1 MIPHNRPTL
10 NNIDSAAVAKVID
23 SGYIAQ
29 AQNVEAFE
37 KMVSSFCGLHYGV
50 ALSSGTAALFVALK
64 IAGVKSGCKVIIPT
78 YVCSALL
85 NAIYMAGGTPVLVD
99 VYREDF
105 NANWGEVISKID
117 SNTKAVIIPHIHGIP
132 AEIFPKQLPEWV
144 TLIEDCATALNSFVK
159 EDKNRV
165 HVGHKGRMAVF
176 SFYATK
182 YLTTGQ
188 GGMICTDDCD
198 IYKKVLDYREFDCCE
213 EYHPR
218 FNLQMTDMQAALG
231 ISQMHRIDDFTAR
244 RKTISDAYKDVCN
257 KKGFAW
263 QAKYHNGITPNN
275 YRFIIRLEEEKRDLL
290 KMKMDAAGIRCIIPI
305 ETYELL
311 HNYLKYPT
319 YQFEVAEMI
328 AKSTLSLPIYP
339 LLDDENLNEI
349 VNVLENF

>member
-10 NNIDSAAVAKVID
+10 NKIDSAAVARVIE

-29 AQNVEAFE
+29 AQNVETFE
-37 KMVSSFCGLHYGV
+37 KMVGTFCGLRYGV

-64 IAGVKSGCKVIIPT
+64 IAGVKPGLKVIIPT

-105 NANWGEVISKID
+105 NANWGEIMGKID
-117 SNTKAVIIPHIHGIP
+117 SNTKAIIIPHIHGVP
-132 AEIFPKQLPEWV
+132 AEMFPEQLPEWV

-159 EDKNRV
+159 EGENLV
-165 HVGHKGRMAVF
+165 HVGHKGHMAVF

-188 GGMICTDDCD
+188 GGMICTDDYS
-198 IYKKVLDYREFDCCE
+198 IYNKVLDYREFDCCE

-231 ISQMHRIDDFTAR
+231 ISQMYRIDEFAAR
-244 RKTISDAYKDVCN
+244 REIISNAYKDVCN
-257 KKGFAW
+257 RKGFAW
-263 QAKYHNGITPNN
+263 QAKHHYRIVPNN
-275 YRFIIRLEEEKRDLL
+275 YRFIIRLEEEKRDSL
-290 KMKMDAAGIRCIIPI
+290 KIKMDIAGIRCIIPI

-311 HNYLKYPT
+311 HNYLKFPT
-319 YQFEVAEMI
+319 YQFEEAELI

-339 LLDDENLNEI
+339 LLDDEELNKI